1 MDDIKFQPPTSISM
15 SRRVMDISEV
25 RKAFTAIDEKQD
37 GAIDKRELIKALRK
51 HGWIGD
57 MLGFK

>member
-1 MDDIKFQPPTSISM
+1 M